1 MGDKVT
7 VEMVETCI
15 CRSPDPAGTELQVE
29 LATLQ
34 VHFAYAQRTMPR
46 QLTFVRCNISVH
58 LQSLTVNA
66 LLGRFLPRFYRAT
79 SAVFFALVTNSI
91 LMLGQ
96 PTSVQGSMLQNL
108 LFRSQTVF

>member
-79 SAVFFALVTNSI
+79 SAVFFALVIHSI
-91 LMLGQ
+91 LMLERPSAG
-96 PTSVQGSMLQNL
+96 QGSSFPEQ